1 MSAAHSNTHQSSF
14 SSSRGKFP
22 RSGNA
27 RSSADESSEFKALR
41 SKYSSSLKTLREMFP
56 DWSDADLIYA
66 LQEADGN
73 LEITI
78 AHIAEGFAP
87 QWGEVK
93 SRKDKRQA
101 YKQQHEESSRPYEK
115 SYVPRPASF
124 RGGVRGGAA
133 RGSRGSYSN
142 AAGSTR
148 PKPAQPDS
156 KPQSSGESN
165 SAAGWN
171 VEPSSSEHKDSSSG
185 WDVSGTPAKL
195 STPAAK
201 PAAAPAPAPAPVSS
215 KPAPMSWASIAK
227 KGAKQAEPAAAPAAP
242 KEKAVESAPQ
252 KSETTSENAKPE
264 KEEPKEEEEPAAAEL
279 EPTAEETK
287 ELEPTAEETPVE
299 TTEPEIPKATEEET
313 EETEETETTEEPT
326 SESQPEPAQ
335 ETKPETQ
342 QAQEEVTTPVSLP
355 KRPTSNS
362 RRLNQD
368 AAVVMPT
375 GAATIERIGM
385 QFGSF
390 NIGGVEVADT
400 KPAATETPA
409 AQPEAKEPA

>member
-14 SSSRGKFP
+14 SSRGKFP

-101 YKQQHEESSRPYEK
+101 YKQQHEENTRPYEK

-171 VEPSSSEHKDSSSG
+171 MEPSSSEHKDSSSG
-185 WDVSGTPAKL
+185 WDVSGTPAKP
-195 STPAAK
+195 SMPATK
-201 PAAAPAPAPAPVSS
+201 PAAAPAPAPVSS

-227 KGAKQAEPAAAPAAP
+227 KGAKQAESPLLLSPN
-242 KEKAVESAPQ
+242 PQ
-252 KSETTSENAKPE
+252 QRRQRSWNP
-264 KEEPKEEEEPAAAEL
+264 
-279 EPTAEETK
+279 
-287 ELEPTAEETPVE
+287 
-299 TTEPEIPKATEEET
+299 
-313 EETEETETTEEPT
+313 
-326 SESQPEPAQ
+326 
-335 ETKPETQ
+335 Q
-342 QAQEEVTTPVSLP
+342 Q
-355 KRPTSNS
+355 
-362 RRLNQD
+362 RRLL
-368 AAVVMPT
+368 
-375 GAATIERIGM
+375 
-385 QFGSF
+385 
-390 NIGGVEVADT
+390 
-400 KPAATETPA
+400 
-409 AQPEAKEPA
+409 